1 MVSLHKTT
9 PFLIS
14 IAIITGLWLAACSH
28 TSTPNV
34 PKTQTQEPQETAE
47 TSQPP
52 SSEATESGQQES
64 RENSKT
70 TRTDSPDAS
79 ESQEKVAGEQPQERQ
94 TAPRET
100 SEPGAQE
107 TTKKSVASRPAPS
120 QTAEAKLEDAREKLR
135 ISQATEKR
143 IATEL
148 EELKTSGNASA
159 EDIRNYEIYHDRV
172 QAMVAENRKIVEK
185 MEAAYARHSPEK
197 ESSNEAAS
205 GEFEPLLEQKIPEEQ
220 TQDEV
225 AALDRQLNASLNDF
239 DAMLLKEM
247 EEIRSESSSKMQ
259 DLAQEAAEAAK
270 RLRKKGLEGD
280 ASGTGE
286 SEEGE
291 KRSDASKDDETQ
303 MGETEE
309 GEAGTK
315 SASSDTS
322 RKGGEGPSRNDQRRV
337 EYEDDDIVARQLR
350 EAAENETDPE
360 LKEKLW
366 KEYEEYK
373 KSQQ

>member
-52 SSEATESGQQES
+52 SSEAAESGQQES